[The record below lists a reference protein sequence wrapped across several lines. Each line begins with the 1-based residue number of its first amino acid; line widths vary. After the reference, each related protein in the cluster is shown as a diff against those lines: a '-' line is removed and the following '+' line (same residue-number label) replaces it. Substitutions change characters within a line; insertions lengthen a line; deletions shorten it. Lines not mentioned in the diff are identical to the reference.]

1 MRDLMTSKEAAV
13 YLRIS
18 EDTLRRWRCRGLG
31 PKYIRI
37 NGRILYR
44 LRDLERFL
52 DLNECGS
59 AAA

>member
-1 MRDLMTSKEAAV
+1 MSDLKVSKEAAA

-18 EDTLRRWRCRGLG
+18 EDTLRHWRSKGLG
-31 PKYIRI
+31 PKYIKI

-52 DLNECGS
+52 DLNECGAL
-59 AAA
+59 AA